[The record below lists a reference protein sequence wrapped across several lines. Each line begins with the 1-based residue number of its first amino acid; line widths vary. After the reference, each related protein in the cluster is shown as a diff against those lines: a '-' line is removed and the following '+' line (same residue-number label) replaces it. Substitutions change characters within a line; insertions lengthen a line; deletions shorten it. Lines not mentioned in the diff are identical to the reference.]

1 MPTVLLIG
9 TLDTKGREYAF
20 VRDRLQQSGVDTI
33 VLDAGVLGDPA
44 GTADIDND
52 AVARAGGSTLNAL
65 REAHDRG
72 EAVATMARGAT
83 VIAQRL
89 LEEHRIDGAF
99 ALGGTGGTTIAS
111 QVMRT
116 LPVGFPKLILSTVAA
131 GDTRPYLGGKDITL
145 MYSVVDVAGINS
157 VSRPILSNAAA
168 AIAGMVTAGPP
179 PSAPTPASD
188 RPIVAATMFGV
199 TTPAVETARA
209 RLEELGYEVLV
220 FHCTGVGGMSMEGL
234 IEAGFVSGVL
244 DITTTE
250 LADELVGGVF
260 SAGPTR
266 LTAAGRAGIPQAVSF
281 GALDMVNFGPRD
293 TVPPPFA
300 GRLLHTHNATVTLM
314 RTTPG
319 ENAELG
325 RRLAERLNAATGP
338 VTVHIPLLGVSAIDC
353 EGEPFHDAVADQA
366 LFAAFDQAVAAH
378 VSVLRRSTTINDP
391 QFAVEM
397 AETLHSNIQSSRRSS

>member
-20 VRDRLQQSGVDTI
+20 VRDRLSHSGVDTI

-44 GTADIDND
+44 GMADIGSDE
-52 AVARAGGSTLNAL
+52 VARAGGSSLMKL
-65 REAHDRG
+65 RAADDRG
-72 EAVATMARGAT
+72 DAVATMARGAT
-83 VIAQRL
+83 VIAKRL
-89 LEEHRIDGAF
+89 HEERRIDGAF

-111 QVMRT
+111 HVMRA

-131 GDTRPYLGGKDITL
+131 GDTRPYLGGNDIAL

-157 VSRPILSNAAA
+157 VSRPILANAAA
-168 AIAGMVTAGPP
+168 AVAGMVTAMPL
-179 PSAPTPASD
+179 PASPD
-188 RPIVAATMFGV
+188 KPIVAATMFGV
-199 TTPAVETARA
+199 TTPAVDAARA

-220 FHCTGVGGMSMEGL
+220 FHCTGVGGMSMEKLVDSGSV
-234 IEAGFVSGVL
+234 AGVL
-244 DITTTE
+244 DLTTTE

-281 GALDMVNFGPRD
+281 GALDMVNFGPGD
-293 TVPPPFA
+293 TVPPAFA
-300 GRLLHTHNATVTLM
+300 ERRLHTHNATVTLM

-338 VTVHIPLLGVSAIDC
+338 VSVHVPLLGVSAIDC
-353 EGEPFHDAVADQA
+353 AGGPFHDPEADKA
-366 LFAAFDQAVAAH
+366 LFAAFDQAVAEH
-378 VSVLRRSTTINDP
+378 VTVLRRNTVINDP
-391 QFAVEM
+391 EFAVEM
-397 AETLHSNIQSSRRSS
+397 ADALHHNIQTQPSRRQNP

>member
-20 VRDRLQQSGVDTI
+20 VRDRLHLSGVETL

-44 GTADIDND
+44 GVADIGND
-52 AVARAGGSTLNAL
+52 EVARAGGSTLAAL
-65 REAHDRG
+65 RTARDRG
-72 EAVATMARGAT
+72 DAVATMARGAT
-83 VIAQRL
+83 AIASRL
-89 LEEHRIDGAF
+89 LEDRRIDGAF

-111 QVMRT
+111 HVMRA

-131 GDTRPYLGGKDITL
+131 GDTRPYLGGNDITL

-168 AIAGMVTAGPP
+168 AVAGMVTAAPL
-179 PSAPTPASD
+179 PSSPDKPV
-188 RPIVAATMFGV
+188 VAATMFGV
-199 TTPAVETARA
+199 TTPAVESARA

-220 FHCTGVGGMSMEGL
+220 FHCTGVGGMSMEKLVESGT
-234 IEAGFVSGVL
+234 VVGVL
-244 DITTTE
+244 DLTTTE

-266 LTAAGRAGIPQAVSF
+266 LTAAGCAGIPQAVSF
-281 GALDMVNFGPRD
+281 GALDMVNFGPRE
-293 TVPPPFA
+293 TVPPAFA
-300 GRLLHTHNATVTLM
+300 QRRLHTHNASVTLM

-319 ENAELG
+319 ENTELG

-338 VTVHIPLLGVSAIDC
+338 VSVHLPTQGVSAIDC
-353 EGEPFHDAVADQA
+353 AGEPFHDPEADKA
-366 LFAAFDQAVAAH
+366 LFTAFDQTIAEH
-378 VSVLRRSTTINDP
+378 VTVLRRNTVINDP
-391 QFAVEM
+391 DFAIEM
-397 AETLHSNIQSSRRSS
+397 ADTLHHNIQVHTSRRKNP